1 MTGDMAADA
10 TALTVLAV
18 TAWAAYFIVALV
30 QARGS
35 K

>member
-1 MTGDMAADA
+1 MTGDMAADPI
-10 TALTVLAV
+10 TLIVVAV
-18 TAWAAYFIVALV
+18 TAWAAYFIVAFV